1 MIVKY
6 VIDTNVI
13 RDLSARSNDVGT
25 QKHQKQCQHF
35 WKKIKEDSNAI
46 LMIPEEVKVEL
57 DVQLLAEIPPKP
69 NERQRILDAVND
81 CQIVYE
87 KSTREIENKLREL
100 SAILKAKYGSR
111 IHEECQLTSQ
121 HMQVSDAR
129 ILSAAYE
136 QDAILVTRNIK
147 DFILY
152 LFLSEADEEVLY
164 DTGTGEYISV
174 STELHEAVL
183 SDEEFSARLEDFFEI
198 WNQLD

>member
-13 RDLSARSNDVGT
+13 RGLSARSNDVDA
-25 QKHQKQCQHF
+25 QKHQKQCQYF

-46 LMIPEEVKVEL
+46 LLIPEEVKVEL

-81 CQIVYE
+81 CQIVHE
-87 KSTREIENKLREL
+87 KSTRGIENKLREL
-100 SAILKAKYGSR
+100 SATLKAKYGSR
-111 IHEECQLTSQ
+111 IHEECQITPQ
-121 HMQVSDAR
+121 HMRVSDAR

-136 QDAILVTRNIK
+136 QDGILVTRNIK

-164 DTGTGEYISV
+164 DTATGEYLSI

-183 SDEEFSARLEDFFEI
+183 SDEEFSTRLEDFFEA

>member
-1 MIVKY
+1 MTLRHK
-6 VIDTNVI
+6 NI
-13 RDLSARSNDVGT
+13 RSSVNTFG
-25 QKHQKQCQHF
+25 
-35 WKKIKEDSNAI
+35 KKIKEDSNAI

-111 IHEECQLTSQ
+111 IHEECQLTPQ
-121 HMQVSDAR
+121 YMQVSDAR

-147 DFILY
+147 DFILSK
-152 LFLSEADEEVLY
+152 LSEN
-164 DTGTGEYISV
+164 TPTSK
-174 STELHEAVL
+174 
-183 SDEEFSARLEDFFEI
+183 R
-198 WNQLD
+198 